1 MATLANT
8 SDQDVVRCEMFIA
21 APPDRVFQAITDPR
35 QLSQWWGQ
43 KDLYRVTKLESD
55 LRPHGKWISSGV
67 SPNGETFSVSGEY
80 LEIDPPH
87 LLVQTWSSSYMGDL
101 VTTVRWELEPQSV
114 HGLHPGGPKRSGT
127 GTLVKITHSGFAGYP
142 DQAKS
147 HGDGW
152 QRVLAWMQAFV
163 EKNQTIDS
171 RL

>member
-67 SPNGETFSVSGEY
+67 SPNGETSASVANILKSIHPICSSRPG
-80 LEIDPPH
+80 
-87 LLVQTWSSSYMGDL
+87 VRATWA
-101 VTTVRWELEPQSV
+101 TW
-114 HGLHPGGPKRSGT
+114 
-127 GTLVKITHSGFAGYP
+127 
-142 DQAKS
+142 
-147 HGDGW
+147 
-152 QRVLAWMQAFV
+152 
-163 EKNQTIDS
+163 
-171 RL
+171 